1 MSKKIKLLGVVAVV
15 FILLASSVY
24 YFTIGHHAIKKTVVN
39 GTNTNPVSYNDKD
52 FLAKLKSMYPEVY
65 SHLDKSG
72 DQEHYIIPG
81 LEQTQAIVHSG
92 KNAGKVG
99 IAKDMD
105 PQGMAVIE
113 NKYLIISAYSKS
125 KKYNSVLWLLD
136 KKTGKYIKT
145 IALDDIDHVGALTY
159 DEEHHRLWVATV
171 DKEGDAQIEALNL
184 SSIENYDI
192 NKSKTYLPFDISTD
206 LTGVKLTSYMTYYQ
220 GTLYV
225 GYFNKNSDGVLAAYP
240 MDDQGLLKKNVDE
253 SNDVAP
259 SKTWPT
265 YDKIQGISFYED
277 KILLSQSYGAKD
289 SKLYIF
295 DNKLDDPNFDLDKG
309 DAIASMTLP
318 PYLEQIV
325 GRNDKVYLLFESASH
340 LYRQKIGIM
349 HMDRVIKIN
358 IEDIYKK

>member
-1 MSKKIKLLGVVAVV
+1 
-15 FILLASSVY
+15 
-24 YFTIGHHAIKKTVVN
+24 
-39 GTNTNPVSYNDKD
+39 
-52 FLAKLKSMYPEVY
+52 MYPEVY

-113 NKYLIISAYSKS
+113 NKYLLISAYSKS

-136 KKTGKYIKT
+136 KKTGQYIKT

-171 DKEGDAQIEALNL
+171 DKQGDAQVEALNL

-240 MDDQGLLKKNVDE
+240 MDDQGLLKKNVDK

-349 HMDRVIKIN
+349 HMDRIIKIN